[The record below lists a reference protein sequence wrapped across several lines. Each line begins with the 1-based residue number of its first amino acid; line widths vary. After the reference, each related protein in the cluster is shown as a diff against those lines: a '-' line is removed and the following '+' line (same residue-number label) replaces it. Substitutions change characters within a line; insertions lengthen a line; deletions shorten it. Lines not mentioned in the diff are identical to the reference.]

1 MTRTSFRLNRT
12 LAAFA
17 ATALMAGSAA
27 PAFAAAN
34 NSNSNSSQTQAA
46 SAEAAPQSTQASRG
60 AGNRRICVVGDFTGS
75 RLQQRVCKT
84 EREWEAAGGV
94 PTAE

>member
-17 ATALMAGSAA
+17 ATALMAGSA
-27 PAFAAAN
+27 PAFAAG
-34 NSNSNSSQTQAA
+34 NSTNGNGSQTQAA
-46 SAEAAPQSTQASRG
+46 SAEAAPQSSQASRG
-60 AGNRRICVVGDFTGS
+60 AGNRRICVIADFTGS
-75 RLQQRVCKT
+75 RVSRRICKT